1 MKVLQAG
8 ALYFVLVFSAGFLL
22 GPLRILWLVP
32 AVGTRLAELL
42 ETPVMLIVIFYAAR
56 WVIRRLAL
64 PPGAGSRLGMGVIAL
79 TLMLA
84 AELSLVLR
92 LRGMTLADF
101 FATRDPVSG
110 LAYYLSLAVFALM
123 PLYLRPRRSASG
135 AQPPLP
141 HCD

>member
-8 ALYFVLVFSAGFLL
+8 ALYFALVFGAGFLL
-22 GPLRILWLVP
+22 GPIRILWLVP

-42 ETPVMLIVIFYAAR
+42 ETPVMLTVIFYAAR

-64 PPGAGSRLGMGVIAL
+64 PPAAGSRFGMGVIAL

-92 LRGMTLADF
+92 LRGMTRADS
-101 FATRDPVSG
+101 FAARDPVSG

-123 PLYLRPRRSASG
+123 PLYLRPRKRGSG
-135 AQPPLP
+135 A
-141 HCD
+141 